1 MEKYDIFVCYRG
13 ESNVSCELGSRIYNE
28 IDKDVNNGKYNVFF
42 APKCVPKGT
51 NFKNIIPQIMENVS
65 IVILLLDNNFFTNY
79 LKKDDIVAYE
89 LQEALKNKDIIF
101 LPVLLNGFK
110 MIEVDFDK
118 YGFTEEEAERIKHI
132 NSIDYNGI
140 YNFTIQDDLLP
151 IIKRMYDGGE
161 QIVNM
166 IKRGKHRYYGASDE
180 EEVEFLDLQQEMMY
194 RFDQEIYD
202 KILDGK
208 ENMCILDIGCN
219 NGAQIM
225 AHFESDERVSCI
237 VGIDKDQNSID
248 IAKAKYPNAI
258 FECYDIE
265 ASSFRKQLK
274 DFVKE
279 NIIEK
284 FDMINISMVLLHLE
298 RPSILLSTLKS
309 YLKPNGVMFIR
320 DIDDGL
326 NLAFPDNDGTF
337 ARMIEI
343 CSYCDMLGYR
353 NSGRQIYSHLKGA
366 GFSQVKLEKVGLST
380 ADMSYEEK
388 CALFDVYFGYIP
400 TALEKT
406 IERSPTLIRA
416 KHDYEWVESVKEN
429 AYEAFLNNDFLFSL
443 GYMIFTAQQ

>member
-194 RFDQEIYD
+194 RLDQEI
-202 KILDGK
+202 
-208 ENMCILDIGCN
+208 
-219 NGAQIM
+219 
-225 AHFESDERVSCI
+225 
-237 VGIDKDQNSID
+237 
-248 IAKAKYPNAI
+248 
-258 FECYDIE
+258 
-265 ASSFRKQLK
+265 
-274 DFVKE
+274 
-279 NIIEK
+279 
-284 FDMINISMVLLHLE
+284 
-298 RPSILLSTLKS
+298 
-309 YLKPNGVMFIR
+309 
-320 DIDDGL
+320 
-326 NLAFPDNDGTF
+326 
-337 ARMIEI
+337 
-343 CSYCDMLGYR
+343 
-353 NSGRQIYSHLKGA
+353 
-366 GFSQVKLEKVGLST
+366 
-380 ADMSYEEK
+380 
-388 CALFDVYFGYIP
+388 
-400 TALEKT
+400 
-406 IERSPTLIRA
+406 
-416 KHDYEWVESVKEN
+416 
-429 AYEAFLNNDFLFSL
+429 
-443 GYMIFTAQQ
+443 